1 MIAAVRRLR
10 LRGDES
16 ERGFTL
22 AELIVY
28 CVLLIVVLGMAG
40 SMFIKLI
47 YAQRDIKAL
56 SEANNETQLVFK
68 QLELD
73 LRNADWAEV
82 RQGGTL
88 LVVRTR
94 VATSVTATAPYCVG
108 YYYNSADGTLHRKW
122 TADSAPT
129 TAALA
134 ATDPTDPT
142 GLRAVANV
150 WNTSMTDVGPI
161 GSVPVFGPRDQLFE
175 APKVIQVSLR
185 AKTSGNRKPIE
196 FVKSISIRPQSGMG
210 SGCR

>member
-1 MIAAVRRLR
+1 MIAAIRRLR
-10 LRGDES
+10 LRGEDSES
-16 ERGFTL
+16 GFTL
-22 AELIVY
+22 AELVVY

-47 YAQRDIKAL
+47 YAQRDIRAL
-56 SEANNETQLVFK
+56 SETNNETQLVFK

-108 YYYNSADGTLHRKW
+108 YYFNSADGSLHRKL
-122 TADSAPT
+122 TASNAPT
-129 TAALA
+129 TSALA
-134 ATDPTDPT
+134 TTTAS
-142 GLRAVANV
+142 GLRTVANP
-150 WNTSMTDVGPI
+150 WNTSMKDVGAI
-161 GSVPVFGPRDQLFE
+161 GSAPVFGPRDELFE
-175 APKVIQVSLR
+175 APEVIQVSLR
-185 AKTSGNRKPIE
+185 AETSGNRKPIE